1 MDIYIDPLTAMMVM
15 VIWGAVTM
23 VKTYLRK

>member
-1 MDIYIDPLTAMMVM
+1 MDINIDPLTAMMVM

-23 VKTYLRK
+23 IKEYLRK

>member
-1 MDIYIDPLTAMMVM
+1 MDLNIDPLTAMMLM

-23 VKTYLRK
+23 LKTYLRK

>member
-1 MDIYIDPLTAMMVM
+1 MDINIDPLTAMMVM

-23 VKTYLRK
+23 IREYLRK

>member
-1 MDIYIDPLTAMMVM
+1 MDINIDPLTAMMIM

>member
-1 MDIYIDPLTAMMVM
+1 MDINIDPLTAMMVM

-23 VKTYLRK
+23 LKTYLRK

>member
-1 MDIYIDPLTAMMVM
+1 MDINIDPLTAMMVM

>member
-1 MDIYIDPLTAMMVM
+1 MDIHIDPLTAMMIM

>member
-1 MDIYIDPLTAMMVM
+1 MDLNIDPLTAMMLM